1 MSYLSIIIPAYNE
14 ERRIVSTLQKMMD
27 YLSAKDFA
35 WEIILV
41 DDGSID
47 RTSEVAR
54 GMIKDE
60 RLTVIKNPV
69 NQGKGYSV
77 KKGVLASNGEVILFS
92 DADLSTDIEELDKM
106 LLWINNGYDIVIG
119 SRALPESIIAVHQP
133 WYRQTM
139 GKIFNLLVRTFILKG
154 FKDTQCGFKCF
165 KRKAAMKVFNL
176 QKFTGFAFDVEILF
190 AAKRLGLKIKELPV
204 KWINSPESKVHL
216 IKGSLYMLLEL
227 FKIRYYDWRG
237 YYNYKV

>member
-14 ERRIVSTLQKMMD
+14 ERRIASTLQRMQD
-27 YLSAKDFA
+27 YLSTKDFV

-54 GMIKDE
+54 GMIRDE
-60 RLTVIKNPV
+60 RLTVIKNPI

-92 DADLSTDIEELDKM
+92 DADLSTAIEELDKM
-106 LLWINNGYDIVIG
+106 LLWINNDYDIVIG
-119 SRALPESIIAVHQP
+119 SRALPESIIAVNQP

-139 GKIFNLLVRTFILKG
+139 GRIFNLLVRTFILKG

-165 KRKAAMKVFNL
+165 KREAAIKVFNL
-176 QKFTGFAFDVEILF
+176 LQLTGFAFDVEILF
-190 AAKRLGLKIKELPV
+190 VARRFGLKIKELPV

-216 IKGSLYMLLEL
+216 VKGSLSMFLEL
-227 FKIRYYDWRG
+227 FKIIYYDWRR
-237 YYNYKV
+237 YYNQVL